1 MTKRYT
7 DEESLALFC
16 SKCDTCLEDTIGKV
30 RVLREEET
38 FESDLYNVTS
48 FSIDA
53 GWFLM
58 NVVGD
63 FCPGCG
69 DEISL

>member
-1 MTKRYT
+1 MTKRYK

-16 SKCDTCLEDTIGKV
+16 NKCDTCFEDTIGKV
-30 RVLREEET
+30 RNLREEET

-48 FSIDA
+48 LSIDA

-58 NVVGD
+58 NMVGD

-69 DEISL
+69 EEISL

>member
-1 MTKRYT
+1 MTNRYK

-16 SKCDTCLEDTIGKV
+16 SKCDTCFEDTIGKV
-30 RVLREEET
+30 RNLREEET

-58 NVVGD
+58 NMVGD

-69 DEISL
+69 EGISL

>member
-1 MTKRYT
+1 MTKRYK

-16 SKCDTCLEDTIGKV
+16 SKCDTCFEDTIGKV
-30 RVLREEET
+30 RNLREEET

-58 NVVGD
+58 NMVGD
-63 FCPGCG
+63 FCPDCG
-69 DEISL
+69 EEISL

>member
-1 MTKRYT
+1 MKRYK

-16 SKCDTCLEDTIGKV
+16 SKCDTCFEDTIGKV
-30 RVLREEET
+30 RNLREEET

-53 GWFLM
+53 EWFLM
-58 NVVGD
+58 NMVGD

-69 DEISL
+69 EEISL